1 MKAYI
6 AYVHVFFFFLLWR
19 CDPVQVMASSFLR
32 FPDHTQRRTTAGRT
46 PLEEWSACRRDLY
59 LTTHNTHNRQ
69 TSMPLVGFEPTIS
82 TGERP
87 QTYALDRAAAG
98 AGYVHM
104 YISKMWRN
112 QRNLKWLVYRNT
124 ERILFLTES
133 TETWGLNVIGTWT
146 LIRNYRS
153 LGVQYGFWLP
163 QVAIR

>member
-1 MKAYI
+1 
-6 AYVHVFFFFLLWR
+6 
-19 CDPVQVMASSFLR
+19 
-32 FPDHTQRRTTAGRT
+32 
-46 PLEEWSACRRDLY
+46 
-59 LTTHNTHNRQ
+59 
-69 TSMPLVGFEPTIS
+69 
-82 TGERP
+82 
-87 QTYALDRAAAG
+87 
-98 AGYVHM
+98 M